1 MQIRGVSVFSRR
13 SNRLFL
19 FALAL
24 LVGCG
29 AGLGAVAFRHMISAL
44 TELFS
49 GQADYSAAGHAAN
62 PHVEA
67 LGRYFVIL
75 VPVIAGLIYG
85 PLVWFFAREARGHG
99 VPEVMLAVARNGGRI
114 RPQVAVV
121 KAVASAVCI
130 GGGGSVGREGPIV
143 QIGSA
148 LGSSLGQLAK
158 LDERTIRL
166 LVACG
171 AAGGI
176 AATFNAPLAGV
187 FFAMELILR
196 RWTTDSFGMVVVS
209 SVTASVIGRAM
220 LGNHPFLTLPPF
232 QVEHVV
238 QYPLFAVLALIA
250 GVVGVVFSRILYG
263 VEDVCDWVWR
273 GPEWA
278 RPAVGGLLLGLLL
291 LLLPEMYGVGYP
303 VLGNA
308 VAGQYTVL
316 FLLAL
321 LVGKLAACSLTIG
334 IGGSGGVFAPS
345 LFCGAMLG
353 AAFGDGIHA
362 IIPGTGGSIGAYAL
376 VGMGAVFAGAAR
388 APITAAVIMFE
399 LTGEYTIILPLML
412 AVVVATAIS
421 SVISHDT
428 VYTRKLL
435 RRGIDIDEP
444 ADATIRRRPIT
455 SLIVDPPPAVHP
467 DTNLT
472 ALAGRFAGRTDTTL
486 PVIEN
491 NGRYL
496 GTITSHDVLDALAA
510 ENPTTVVALTTHV
523 PPVSEAASLGD
534 ILRRLDSG
542 ADAVPVADADGALIG
557 WVRQR
562 DVLAA
567 LAPADLDP
575 LLPPRTPPRT
585 STAAAVAGQP

>member
-1 MQIRGVSVFSRR
+1 MNVFSGR
-13 SNRLFL
+13 SNRLYL

-29 AGLGAVAFRHMISAL
+29 AGLGAVAFRHMITGL

-49 GQADYSAAGHAAN
+49 GHVDYSAAGHAAN
-62 PHVEA
+62 PHVES

-75 VPVIAGLIYG
+75 APVVAGLVYG
-85 PLVWFFAREARGHG
+85 PLVQLFAREARGHG
-99 VPEVMLAVARNGGRI
+99 VPEVMLAVARHGGRI

-220 LGNHPFLTLPPF
+220 LGNHPFLTLPTF

-238 QYPLFAVLALIA
+238 QYPLFAILALIA
-250 GVVGVVFSRILYG
+250 GVVGVGFSRVLYG
-263 VEDVCDWVWR
+263 VEDACDWAWR

-278 RPAVGGLLLGLLL
+278 RPAVGGILLGLLL

-303 VLGNA
+303 VLGDA
-308 VAGQYTVL
+308 VAGHYTVL

-353 AAFGDGIHA
+353 AAFGDGVHA
-362 IIPGTGGSIGAYAL
+362 LIPATGGSLGAYAL

-388 APITAAVIMFE
+388 APITAVVIMFE

-421 SVISHDT
+421 SVVSHDT

-444 ADATIRRRPIT
+444 ADAIIRRRPIT
-455 SLIVDPPPAVHP
+455 SLMGDPPAAVHP
-467 DTNLT
+467 D
-472 ALAGRFAGRTDTTL
+472 ADLAAVAGLFARRTDTTL
-486 PVIEN
+486 PVIDSA
-491 NGRYL
+491 GRYL
-496 GTITSHDVLDALAA
+496 GTINSHDVLDALAA
-510 ENPTTVVALTTHV
+510 ADPTDVVALTTDT
-523 PPVSEAASLGD
+523 PPVTETASFGD
-534 ILRRLDSG
+534 ILRRFDSG
-542 ADAVPVADADGALIG
+542 ADAVPVADTDGTLVG

-562 DVLAA
+562 DILAA
-567 LAPADLDP
+567 LAPTDP
-575 LLPPRTPPRT
+575 HVLPQRPT
-585 STAAAVAGQP
+585 TAPVAS